1 MRAVVDMYVHT
12 GYIHVSE
19 CVTDG
24 LYWQIG
30 EFCVGNDWSLQ
41 QELCNKLLSI
51 QKHFPH
57 MGPWWISKSRTA
69 FSQQRVQSNCIIII
83 NQVKT
88 KNNLYYFT
96 LCFWNVISIAL
107 HPLTFNSP
115 PSLLFQLHNTTARKG
130 EGGKTKVRALRAAK
144 FMLNTTLMWNVKLWL
159 NWYKSRTIFFMLVYL
174 AYNKQ

>member
-1 MRAVVDMYVHT
+1 MVRPKEIQLLCIMLQRYWSIHKWKTGSFLNRYVTLKYLTTIAMRAVVDMYVHT

-88 KNNLYYFT
+88 KNNLYCFT

-107 HPLTFNSP
+107 HPLTFN
-115 PSLLFQLHNTTARKG
+115 
-130 EGGKTKVRALRAAK
+130 
-144 FMLNTTLMWNVKLWL
+144 
-159 NWYKSRTIFFMLVYL
+159 
-174 AYNKQ
+174 